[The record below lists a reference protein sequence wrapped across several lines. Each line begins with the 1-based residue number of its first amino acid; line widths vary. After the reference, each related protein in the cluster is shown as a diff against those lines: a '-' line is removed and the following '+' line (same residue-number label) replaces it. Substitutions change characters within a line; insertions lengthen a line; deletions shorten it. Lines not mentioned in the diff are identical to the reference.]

1 MNEYFVVLT
10 VQNNE
15 GRRTY
20 AGPLTGATRRD
31 LFFQAFEALGI
42 GPDYTVVFFS
52 VEPNQLG
59 GAS

>member
-10 VQNNE
+10 VQSND
-15 GRRTY
+15 GSKTF

-31 LFFQAFEALGI
+31 LFSQAFTVLGT
-42 GPDYTVVFFS
+42 GPGYTVVFFS

-59 GAS
+59 GAT